1 MTELD
6 VTPEALL
13 AASAQV
19 EALTARLVAANAV
32 HAAATATILPPGSDA
47 PSVKVAAL
55 LIGHGGAHEASAAM
69 GNEELLRSGLG
80 VAESGIS
87 YLCGDTEGAAALG
100 AAGGVV

>member
-1 MTELD
+1 
-6 VTPEALL
+6 
-13 AASAQV
+13 
-19 EALTARLVAANAV
+19 
-32 HAAATATILPPGSDA
+32 
-47 PSVKVAAL
+47 
-55 LIGHGGAHEASAAM
+55 M

>member
-13 AASAQV
+13 AASACRRADRATGRRQRG
-19 EALTARLVAANAV
+19 ARRRHGHDSAARLRC
-32 HAAATATILPPGSDA
+32 